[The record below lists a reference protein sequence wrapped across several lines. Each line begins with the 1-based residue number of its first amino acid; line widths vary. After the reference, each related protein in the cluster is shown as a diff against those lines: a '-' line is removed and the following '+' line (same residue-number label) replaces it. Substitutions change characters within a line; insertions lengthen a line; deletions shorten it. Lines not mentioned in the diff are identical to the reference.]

1 MVLRMAVDSLNLL
14 SAGVLFA
21 AGVAAWILSAPLRAG
36 ARLYLRFAAVLFAAL
51 AVSVPL
57 GLSSAVIAL
66 LLPLAAGAL
75 MVASFVLFAA
85 PLPPLAASI
94 ALTAT
99 LGCGFAA
106 MLSGTVMP
114 ALAAVL
120 FAGLCIITVAL
131 NAVAVIAVLSGTA
144 LLASG
149 LVLLERGAADA
160 LLLFSAAALIGLARQ
175 SGEAQLLRSSTS
187 ALRGQSMLP

>member
-1 MVLRMAVDSLNLL
+1 MAFDSLNLL
-14 SAGVLFA
+14 STCVLFA
-21 AGVAAWILSAPLRAG
+21 ASVAAWILSAPLRAG
-36 ARLYLRFAAVLFAAL
+36 ARLYLRFAAILFAGL

-57 GLSSAVIAL
+57 GLSSTVILL

-75 MVASFVLFAA
+75 MVASFALFAA
-85 PLPPLAASI
+85 PLPSLAASI
-94 ALTAT
+94 ALTAA

-106 MLSGTVMP
+106 MLSGYVIP

-131 NAVAVIAVLSGTA
+131 NAMAVIAVLAGAA
-144 LLASG
+144 LLAAG